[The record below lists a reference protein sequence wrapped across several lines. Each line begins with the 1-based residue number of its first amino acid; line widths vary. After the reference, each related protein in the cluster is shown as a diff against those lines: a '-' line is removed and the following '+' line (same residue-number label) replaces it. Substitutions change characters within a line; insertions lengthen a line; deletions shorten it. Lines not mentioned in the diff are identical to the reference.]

1 LQITFI
7 LSIFDCITNTG
18 TLVKTKIH
26 TLTGENDF
34 CLIAIA
40 SHLSDY
46 KISWLLNEEFN
57 FRFSQSDD
65 LIVSETKTNN
75 NSKFTVFLFE
85 DTDSA
90 YTLFSIRSGNNVL
103 LKSIKNIDYILKYHG
118 PLSDNHIDNL
128 MDRMKKMK
136 NILTVFKIDL
146 KSLKPKEIELF
157 S

>member
-1 LQITFI
+1 M
-7 LSIFDCITNTG
+7 
-18 TLVKTKIH
+18 VKTKIH
-26 TLTGENDF
+26 TLTEENDF

-46 KISWLLNEEFN
+46 KISWLLNEELN
-57 FRFSQSDD
+57 YRFSQSDD

-75 NSKFTVFLFE
+75 NSKFSVFSFE
-85 DTDSA
+85 DAVSS
-90 YTLFSIRSGNNVL
+90 YTLFSIRSGNNIL

-118 PLSDNHIDNL
+118 HLSDQHIENL
-128 MDRMKKMK
+128 MERMKKMK
-136 NILTVFKIDL
+136 NIITVFWIDI